1 MEKQLINTAVEE
13 TWETTGDSLATAGSS
28 LEGLIHN
35 LHGFPSGAH
44 RREQLSQVQTSMSYS
59 IQLCQNCMGRGY
71 STFKKLIQKFYSVFG
86 EGEGGG
92 SMLVQLCSVLVALF
106 VLVG

>member
-44 RREQLSQVQTSMSYS
+44 RRLGESSY
-59 IQLCQNCMGRGY
+59 RRY
-71 STFKKLIQKFYSVFG
+71 RPP
-86 EGEGGG
+86 
-92 SMLVQLCSVLVALF
+92 
-106 VLVG
+106 

>member
-1 MEKQLINTAVEE
+1 
-13 TWETTGDSLATAGSS
+13 
-28 LEGLIHN
+28 
-35 LHGFPSGAH
+35 
-44 RREQLSQVQTSMSYS
+44 MSYS